1 MQNSEVLQ
9 YGKVL
14 NMENKEMKNNNKTG
28 SENSSNSYNAIGIMT
43 GTSLDGIDVA
53 FVKISRENGN
63 NSKGKDKLEFID
75 FYFQEYPEEVREY
88 LLYLAQGGSAT
99 SRDFILT
106 SQVLGKLYVEAV
118 EGLLSKHE
126 CVGIDLIGI
135 HGQTIYH
142 SLEKE
147 EYLGMEVSAS
157 YQIAEPSYLSERF
170 KCPVISDFR
179 IRDIAAGGLG
189 APLVP
194 FVEYA
199 LSADEYNNAVFL
211 NIGGISNITYISEDV
226 NEIMGFDTGPGN
238 MLIDQAMIDL
248 YDKTYDKDGEIAR
261 SGKVSEEL
269 LDKAL
274 KNPYYEIEPPKNSGR
289 ENFGPETYQYLKA
302 EALKLDLAPEDFVMT
317 LTALTAK
324 VNADAIQKFCPR
336 LPKQLIVSGGGS
348 ENGRLMQSLAELLP
362 GVEVLKGEVLG
373 YPNAAKEAIAFAYL
387 GYKTLLKEENTIAQ
401 VTGAEHP
408 VVMGKITY

>member
-1 MQNSEVLQ
+1 
-9 YGKVL
+9 
-14 NMENKEMKNNNKTG
+14 MENKDIKNNNKNG
-28 SENSSNSYNAIGIMT
+28 NSRSSYNAIGIMT

-53 FVKISRENGN
+53 FVKISRESDN
-63 NSKGKDKLEFID
+63 NSKAKDKLEFID
-75 FYFQEYPEEVREY
+75 FCFQEYPEEVREY

-118 EGLLSKHE
+118 EGLLSKHKDKHE
-126 CVGIDLIGI
+126 NVSIDLIGI

-170 KCPVISDFR
+170 ECPVISDFR

-199 LSADEYNNAVFL
+199 LSADEYNNTVFL
-211 NIGGISNITYISEDV
+211 NIGGISNITYISDDI

-238 MLIDQAMIDL
+238 MLIDQAMMDL
-248 YDKTYDKDGEIAR
+248 YDKTYDKNGEIAR
-261 SGKVSEEL
+261 SGKISKEL
-269 LDKAL
+269 LDIAL

-302 EALKLDLAPEDFVMT
+302 EASKLDLAPEDFVMT

-336 LPKQLIVSGGGS
+336 MPEQLIVSGGGS
-348 ENGRLMQSLAELLP
+348 ENGRLMQSLAEFLP
-362 GVEVLKGEVLG
+362 AVAVLKGEVLG

-387 GYKTLLKEENTIAQ
+387 GYKTLLREENTIAQ

>member
-126 CVGIDLIGI
+126 GVGIDLIGI

-147 EYLGMEVSAS
+147 EYLGMEISAS

-238 MLIDQAMIDL
+238 MLIDQAMMDL

-302 EALKLDLAPEDFVMT
+302 EALKLDLVPEDFVMT

-387 GYKTLLKEENTIAQ
+387 GYKTLLREENTIAQ

>member
-14 NMENKEMKNNNKTG
+14 NMENKEIKNNNKTG

-126 CVGIDLIGI
+126 GVGIDLIGI

-238 MLIDQAMIDL
+238 MLIDQAMMDL

-317 LTALTAK
+317 LTALTAR
-324 VNADAIQKFCPR
+324 VNADAIKKFCPR
-336 LPKQLIVSGGGS
+336 LPEKLIVSGGGS
-348 ENGRLMQSLAELLP
+348 ENSSLMQSLAEYLP

-387 GYKTLLKEENTIAQ
+387 GYKTLLREENTIAQ